1 MIGGGRPGEGDVRL
15 LRVMRH
21 MLHPRTARARFDR
34 SRAARVPV
42 TEELLDPRYEVVPVD
57 AASDGDDR
65 AARLHVGGDEVSD
78 ILPREMFDIGRESF
92 GRHAPRRRIV
102 DLSQ

>member
-1 MIGGGRPGEGDVRL
+1 MA
-15 LRVMRH
+15 RVD
-21 MLHPRTARARFDR
+21 RF
-34 SRAARVPV
+34 RAARIPV
-42 TEELLDPRYEVVPVD
+42 AEELLDARHEVVPVD

-65 AARLHVGGDEVSD
+65 AARLHVGGDEVTD
-78 ILPREMFDIGRESF
+78 ILPREVFDIGGESF